1 MQKIRKFFPYTV
13 LLGLWIFLFSC
24 SDKQDSAIPPKNDS
38 ISTACSLFSYSD
50 TLFFKSNTTNY
61 IEAVT
66 TGFAGTYGAY
76 PEGLEIDP
84 VTGDID
90 VNQSE
95 AGLRYKVYFVP
106 QSTTDTCYQYVT
118 IAGIDFMSAIYDL
131 DSDDSLAVPTYK
143 GLTTNLPCSDD
154 DDEEDEEE
162 DDDDDDEEEDDDDD
176 DGCEF
181 DDDEDDDNGNGSG
194 DEPAAGQDVASQG
207 VDIDK
212 INGRINLKKSML
224 NGALGA
230 NPANGA
236 SKTFRIFYRLNDN
249 SQKALNYIDVKIH
262 YFRTQSDIP
271 QSLLDTIEK
280 KNREFGG
287 FMSNLLSP
295 SLRIKATFRKRPPDI
310 IIVGRY
316 AE

>member
-1 MQKIRKFFPYTV
+1 MQKVKTLAPYTM
-13 LLGLWIFLFSC
+13 LLGLWILLLSC
-24 SDKQDSAIPPKNDS
+24 FDRQDSAIPPKNDS

-50 TLFFKSNTTNY
+50 TLFFKSNTINY
-61 IEAVT
+61 IEPVT

-84 VTGDID
+84 TTGDID
-90 VNQSE
+90 VNASE

-118 IAGIDFMSAIYDL
+118 IAGIDFMSAVYDL
-131 DSDDSLAVPTYK
+131 DSDDSLAIPSYK
-143 GLTTNLPCSDD
+143 GLTATLPCNDDDEDEDDDEDDDEDEDD
-154 DDEEDEEE
+154 DDE
-162 DDDDDDEEEDDDDD
+162 DD

-181 DDDEDDDNGNGSG
+181 DDDEDDDDGDGTS
-194 DEPAAGQDVASQG
+194 DEPAAGQDVTSQG
-207 VDIDK
+207 VAIDK
-212 INGRINLKKSML
+212 ANGKINLKKSML

-249 SQKALNYIDVKIH
+249 SQKALNFIDVKIH
-262 YFRTQSDIP
+262 YFQNQSDIP
-271 QSLLDTIEK
+271 QSLLDTIEN

-295 SLRIKATFRKRPPDI
+295 NLRVKQTFRKRPPDI